1 MFCPG
6 EILCDSAVYHNIQS
20 RMASL
25 EVDGKTIEVQ
35 DGSSTKEAL
44 EAAGMEITT
53 LPSSEGH
60 FMPCQ
65 TGGCCACAVDVDGK
79 LQPACGLKS
88 FSEDRTEKGHLLC
101 HPAAAEPFDFFLR

>member
-1 MFCPG
+1 VP
-6 EILCDSAVYHNIQS
+6 
-20 RMASL
+20 
-25 EVDGKTIEVQ
+25 DGPSI
-35 DGSSTKEAL
+35 KEAL

-65 TGGCCACAVDVDGK
+65 TVGCWACAVNVDGK

-101 HPAAAEPFDFFLR
+101 LPAAAELIDFFLR